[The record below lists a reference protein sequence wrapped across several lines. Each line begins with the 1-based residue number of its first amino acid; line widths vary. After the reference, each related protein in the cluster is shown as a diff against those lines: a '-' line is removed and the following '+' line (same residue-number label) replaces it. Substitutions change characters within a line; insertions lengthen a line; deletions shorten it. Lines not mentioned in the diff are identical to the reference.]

1 MNKKTYYTASEISEI
16 LGVCVNTAYQKIRA
30 LNLELK
36 EKGYVTVAGKIN
48 KKYFNEKYYG
58 GVEDEKISD
67 TSI

>member
-1 MNKKTYYTASEISEI
+1 MTGKTYYTASEVADI

-58 GVEDEKISD
+58 GVDDEKVHKTI
-67 TSI
+67 